1 MKVGLLSDRQ
11 REVIHYWNQEQPLI
25 LINEG
30 AVRSGK
36 TVVNNML
43 FFRHVA
49 RFLDAGVDFIVT
61 GHTVPSVVRNVLQP
75 MAEMFGVDTKLNTY
89 NQFTLL
95 GNRVT
100 CFGGDNKD
108 AYKAMTGMT
117 AYGWYGNEV
126 SLTHENT
133 IQEAFNRTSGDGF
146 AIFWDTNPSYP
157 DHPVKRDHIDRTGE
171 KLADGRERVKAFHW
185 ELADNPFLA
194 PEYVENLKRSTPAGM
209 WYDRA
214 ILGRWCMA
222 EGIVYEGWGPGVH
235 VIEPFDPPADWP
247 RFAALDLG
255 FDNPFVGLWGA
266 ADHDGRLYVYD
277 EHYQAGWLLGQ
288 HAEAIKLRG
297 EVEWIVRDHD
307 AQEGAELEERGVHTV
322 PAQKDVLL
330 GIQKVASRLTVQ
342 PDGKPRLFVT
352 RNCEN
357 LIREVARYRWRE
369 GAKKEEPLK
378 QDDHS
383 VDALRYMVMEL
394 EYPQIPMIS
403 YVRM

>member
-1 MKVGLLSDRQ
+1 MTLSTKQ
-11 REVIHYWNQEQPLI
+11 EEVIRYWNRERPLI

-36 TVVNNML
+36 TVVNNMIFL
-43 FFRHVA
+43 RHVLGFMG
-49 RFLDAGVDFIVT
+49 RSVDFIVT
-61 GHTVPSVVRNVLQP
+61 GHTVPAVVRNVLQP
-75 MAEMFGVDTKLNTY
+75 MADMFGIDTRLNSY
-89 NQFTLL
+89 NQFSLF

-126 SLTHENT
+126 SLQHENT

-146 AIFWDTNPSYP
+146 CILWDTNPAYP
-157 DHPVKRDHIDRTGE
+157 DHPVKRDHVDRSGE
-171 KLADGRERVKAFHW
+171 RLANGRERVHAVHW
-185 ELADNPFLA
+185 ALEDNPYLA

-214 ILGRWCMA
+214 IRGLWCMA
-222 EGIVYEGWGPGVH
+222 EGVIYEGFVMGTH
-235 VIEPFDPPADWP
+235 VCEPFEVPADWP
-247 RFAALDLG
+247 RFAAVDLG
-255 FDNPFVGLWGA
+255 FDNPFVCLWGA
-266 ADHDGRLYVYD
+266 TDHDGRLWIID
-277 EHYQAGWLLGQ
+277 EHYEAGRLLSH
-288 HAEAIKLRG
+288 HAEAIKRRPP
-297 EVEWIVRDHD
+297 VQWIVRDHD
-307 AQEGAELEERGVHTV
+307 AQEGAELEERGVYTV
-322 PAQKDVLL
+322 PAQKDVLA
-330 GIQKVASRLTVQ
+330 GIQKVASRLSVQ
-342 PDGKPRLFVT
+342 PDGKPRLVIFNT
-352 RNCEN
+352 CAN
-357 LIREVARYRWRE
+357 LVREIARYRWRE

-378 QDDHS
+378 QDDHA